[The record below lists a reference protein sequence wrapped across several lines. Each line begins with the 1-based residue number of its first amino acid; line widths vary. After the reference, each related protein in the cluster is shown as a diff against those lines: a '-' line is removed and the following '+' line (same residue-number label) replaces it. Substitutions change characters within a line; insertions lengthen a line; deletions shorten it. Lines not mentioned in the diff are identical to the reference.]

1 MNAAATPDV
10 IEAFRLGH
18 VNVRVTRVGHGTS
31 HRRFVFA
38 FAAIPEDL
46 EQAVTFEGDEL
57 NDLVRAADLA
67 RRMLSVLESGRGVMS
82 LAAALGEADL
92 EVQP

>member
-31 HRRFVFA
+31 RRFVFA